1 MPRPLAG
8 AVLCGG
14 LSRRMGTDKA
24 LVRFDGV
31 ALVERVVAR
40 LRGVC
45 EPVVIA
51 PGGRDIQVSGC
62 AAVGDAAVAAGPLG
76 GLLAA
81 LRASPHQ
88 LVAVVAVDMP
98 WVDPALIALL
108 AARCSGLDAILPVS
122 THGPE
127 PLHAVYARS
136 AIGSFEAAIGGD
148 DRSLHGALRNLRVG
162 HIEEAEWRAAGI
174 EPGFARNLNT
184 PEDLEVLS
192 R

>member
-24 LVRFDGV
+24 KLRFDGV
-31 ALVERVVAR
+31 MLVERVVAR

-51 PGGRDIQVSGC
+51 PGGRDIWVAGC
-62 AAVGDAAVAAGPLG
+62 AAVDDATRDAGPLA

-88 LVAVVAVDMP
+88 LLAVVAVDMP

-122 THGPE
+122 AHGPE

-136 AIGSFEAAIGGD
+136 AIGSFEAAIGSE
-148 DRSLHGALRNLRVG
+148 DRSLHGALRHLRVG
-162 HIEEAEWRAAGI
+162 QIGEAEWRAAGI
-174 EPGFARNLNT
+174 GPGFARNLNT
-184 PEDLEVLS
+184 PEDLELLS